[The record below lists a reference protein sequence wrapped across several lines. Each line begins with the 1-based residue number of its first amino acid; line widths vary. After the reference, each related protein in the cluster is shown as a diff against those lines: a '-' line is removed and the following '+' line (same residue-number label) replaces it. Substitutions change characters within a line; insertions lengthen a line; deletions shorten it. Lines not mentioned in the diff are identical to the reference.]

1 MKTIQEVNQAIMF
14 GTWTN
19 VELSSMM
26 DAVKW
31 NRAQLAN
38 QVKRSIGRGTYVKF
52 TSNRSGMVV
61 AGQVEKVAIKF
72 ATVNTPGGRYKV
84 PMNMLEVD
92 EQPF

>member
-31 NRAQLAN
+31 NRAQLSN

-52 TSNRSGMVV
+52 TSNRSGLVV
-61 AGQVEKVAIKF
+61 SGQVEKVAIKF
-72 ATVNTPGGRYKV
+72 ATVSTSAGRYKV

-92 EQPF
+92 TQPF